1 MTNNERRDLNLPYIT
16 DDSVLNEQKTARRLT
31 QILNTTDRSDFDAIK
46 NIVKELF
53 GKSENA
59 FVNPPFYCDY
69 GKNIEVGKNFYA
81 NYNCTI
87 LDVAKVMIGD
97 NCMLAPNVAIYT
109 AGHPVHPLTRNT
121 LYEYGIEITIGDNV
135 WIGGNTVICPGA
147 HIGSNTVI
155 GAGSVVTRD
164 IPDYSIAAGNPCRV
178 IRSITDADKKF
189 YFRDL
194 EFDEETWKDAQQRL
208 KEQIGRAHV

>member
-1 MTNNERRDLNLPYIT
+1 
-16 DDSVLNEQKTARRLT
+16 
-31 QILNTTDRSDFDAIK
+31 
-46 NIVKELF
+46 
-53 GKSENA
+53 
-59 FVNPPFYCDY
+59 
-69 GKNIEVGKNFYA
+69 
-81 NYNCTI
+81 
-87 LDVAKVMIGD
+87 
-97 NCMLAPNVAIYT
+97 MLAPNVAIYT

-208 KEQIGRAHV
+208 KEPPV

>member
-109 AGHPVHPLTRNT
+109 AGHPVH
-121 LYEYGIEITIGDNV
+121 
-135 WIGGNTVICPGA
+135 
-147 HIGSNTVI
+147 
-155 GAGSVVTRD
+155 
-164 IPDYSIAAGNPCRV
+164 
-178 IRSITDADKKF
+178 
-189 YFRDL
+189 
-194 EFDEETWKDAQQRL
+194 
-208 KEQIGRAHV
+208 QIGRAHV

>member
-189 YFRDL
+189 YFRNL

-208 KEQIGRAHV
+208 KEPLV